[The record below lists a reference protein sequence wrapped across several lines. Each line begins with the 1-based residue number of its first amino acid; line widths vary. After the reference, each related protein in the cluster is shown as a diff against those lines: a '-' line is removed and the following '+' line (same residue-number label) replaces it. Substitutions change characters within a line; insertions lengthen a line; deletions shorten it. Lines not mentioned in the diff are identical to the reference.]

1 MLQIQLQLDNKTI
14 NLDPLDNVTVP
25 SCLDLNDTLQHQ
37 ESQINV
43 SIEYDSAIHKI
54 LVENNSIPVTVIE
67 DGKKIFTGII
77 DSGLSWTDNGTPEPL
92 DKISLVIFDNT
103 YKLQNTA
110 ETPISYINSSLTEII
125 TKICILCDLTY
136 NDEGL
141 LDAIQI
147 PVFILNRDQEFYQA
161 VNDLL
166 FEYGFAFGF
175 TGAGELTIINLK
187 QSYDDQIIENL
198 FTGVKFS
205 RTKRKYTGIELNYG
219 KITKKD
225 NEQVYFE
232 GGDLGEYNK
241 IIPIIITPGSYY
253 PFESDPR
260 IESTEGQVYQEFSSG
275 YAETQTLYNGE
286 KRYTR
291 SKDTQ
296 LLYTENHKLV
306 EDYSDNLTV
315 DRTEFGYT
323 QASVRFLNKSNT
335 DAELKQL
342 AIRATAYYRSPV
354 QLIRGDG
361 KKFKYDSKYIYNKD
375 SANALAALMQQYFLG
390 GNFKIT
396 FKTTQKLIPGQKTKL
411 NTGLSGIIANVI
423 ILSATKDIYS
433 EIYDITALTEQNITL
448 DEKKWQIQKSMTA
461 SQVLERTESD
471 NITIQTITTEYYLSD
486 SRTELIGGKWE
497 KTPPTAT
504 ANKYIWTKTIY
515 IYTNGRTEE
524 SNPVSISGEPGPQ
537 GAQGPKGDKGATGAQ
552 GATGPQGAQGPK
564 GDKGD
569 SGIGITSVTEYYLA
583 SASSSGV
590 TISTSGWTTTIQTI
604 TTEKKYLWNYEK
616 ITYSDSSTS
625 STTPVIIGA
634 YGNTGAI
641 GATGATGLGIKSI
654 TEHYLASAS
663 NSGITTSTSGWTTTI
678 QTVTNEKKY
687 LWNYETI
694 TYTNNSTSNSSPVII
709 GVYGDKGP
717 KGETGATG
725 AQGPKGDNYWLKSEW
740 IDLSASTYDVETWFP
755 VVGSSIYN
763 NGVQEIKVSVQ
774 LNSRTK
780 PSWST
785 HEKGFSVDFHV
796 QDQAS
801 GWGTTPAVCLKY
813 IDTFSWTKATTK
825 TANLS
830 PVSYTQM
837 LNASVPVLYLRGGG
851 KYFVSTTYACSWSV
865 KTTTYTVAEQSVAPS
880 VSARPTPRGTYIKGE
895 KGDKGDTGPQGAR
908 GPQGATG
915 AKGEDSLGFAV
926 KLNVSDLSTTA
937 TGTIFVSGYEN
948 SVQANVNGYVRYLG
962 NKITVTKTALKPS
975 NQFIGWIAIP
985 ATGGTPVLAYRTVA
999 GQWKSISN
1007 GTSTD
1012 ITGSNYVAIAE
1023 ARFESALKATASS
1036 VIEPIRLDVLGGNI
1050 KSIYWG
1056 KSSGNPAFSAVL
1068 VIGHFYLNTSNGNI
1082 YSYNGITW
1090 ELNNAT
1096 DLEMQCMTDLLEI
1109 AQSSSSIG
1117 TPTFINK
1124 LVAYTAFINKLLSKE
1139 VTIDASTFGFIKSS
1153 NFATTN
1159 DDWIKSTEI
1168 PTAGFGIYAGENG
1181 ISSIGAVILRSQLNF
1196 FKNAEIRLLD
1206 TQTLFCDDSIIAKRI
1221 QASGDIELDSVTD
1234 EQKSLALPSTYISEV
1249 NEGLNYKPVSN
1260 CIKSGSLLLGGS
1272 VGYGMA
1278 DNLKWINA
1286 SSTTFDDAAL
1296 VLGAMGS
1303 KTIGVGIIASAYS
1316 STSGYVKFA
1325 NGLLIQWGKS
1335 NYTSIVSANNVV
1347 DVKFLVE
1354 YTQTPAIFVLNKY
1367 PAENSNDWYGDLQSA
1382 NKTSFRFNTRKVSAQ
1397 GTPINWLAIG
1407 Y

>member
-54 LVENNSIPVTVIE
+54 LVENNSIPVSVIE

-92 DKISLVIFDNT
+92 NNISLVIYDNT

-125 TKICILCDLTY
+125 TKICKLCDLTY

-175 TGAGELTIINLK
+175 TGAGELKIISLK
-187 QSYDDQIIENL
+187 QTYDEKIIENL

-232 GGDLGEYNK
+232 GGDLGEDNK

-306 EDYSDNLTV
+306 KDYSDNLTV
-315 DRTEFGYT
+315 DRTEFAYT
-323 QASVRFLNKSNT
+323 QASVRFVNNSNT

-361 KKFKYDSKYIYNKD
+361 KKFKYDSKYIYAKD

-396 FKTTQKLIPGQKTKL
+396 FKTTQKLIPGQKTKI
-411 NTGLSGIIANVI
+411 NTGLSGIKANVI

-504 ANKYIWTKTIY
+504 TDKYIWTKTIY
-515 IYTNGRTEE
+515 TYTNGRTEE

-537 GAQGPKGDKGATGAQ
+537 GAQGAKGDT
-552 GATGPQGAQGPK
+552 GAQGPK

-569 SGIGITSVTEYYLA
+569 AGKTFKLVTSQYRTSENNLLDWAKVGIDAGR
-583 SASSSGV
+583 
-590 TISTSGWTTTIQTI
+590 WTV
-604 TTEKKYLWNYEK
+604 
-616 ITYSDSSTS
+616 SSTS
-625 STTPVIIGA
+625 NLAVGDSV
-634 YGNTGAI
+634 
-641 GATGATGLGIKSI
+641 GI
-654 TEHYLASAS
+654 
-663 NSGITTSTSGWTTTI
+663 
-678 QTVTNEKKY
+678 QC
-687 LWNYETI
+687 
-694 TYTNNSTSNSSPVII
+694 
-709 GVYGDKGP
+709 
-717 KGETGATG
+717 
-725 AQGPKGDNYWLKSEW
+725 
-740 IDLSASTYDVETWFP
+740 
-755 VVGSSIYN
+755 YN
-763 NGVQEIKVSVQ
+763 
-774 LNSRTK
+774 
-780 PSWST
+780 
-785 HEKGFSVDFHV
+785 
-796 QDQAS
+796 
-801 GWGTTPAVCLKY
+801 
-813 IDTFSWTKATTK
+813 TTK
-825 TANLS
+825 SCDVIVLGTIIKINSNTNLN
-830 PVSYTQM
+830 M
-837 LNASVPVLYLRGGG
+837 I
-851 KYFVSTTYACSWSV
+851 
-865 KTTTYTVAEQSVAPS
+865 
-880 VSARPTPRGTYIKGE
+880 SAGLLGN
-895 KGDKGDTGPQGAR
+895 KGDT
-908 GPQGATG
+908 
-915 AKGEDSLGFAV
+915 GEDSLGFAV
-926 KLNVSDLSTTA
+926 KLNASDLSTTA

-1012 ITGSNYVAIAE
+1012 ITGSDYVAIAE
-1023 ARFESALKATASS
+1023 ARFESSLKATASS

-1050 KSIYWG
+1050 RSIYWG
-1056 KSSGNPAFSAVL
+1056 KSSSNPEFSAVL
-1068 VIGHFYLNTSNGNI
+1068 AIGHFYLNTSNGNI

-1153 NFATTN
+1153 NFAEKQ
-1159 DDWIKSTEI
+1159 DEWIKEEASI
-1168 PTAGFGIYAGENG
+1168 PNKGFGIFAGENG
-1181 ISSIGAVILRSQLNF
+1181 VSSIGAVTMKGQLTYF
-1196 FKNAEIRLLD
+1196 FYSKIRQLY
-1206 TQTLFCDDSIIAKRI
+1206 TQIFSCEDLITANNIKV
-1221 QASGDIELDSVTD
+1221 SGNIELPITKDAQNTLD
-1234 EQKSLALPSTYISEV
+1234 LPSTYISEV
-1249 NEGLNYKPVSN
+1249 NEGLNFKPVSKYL
-1260 CIKSGSLLLGGS
+1260 KSGSLLLGGG

-1286 SSTTFDDAAL
+1286 SSTTFDNAAL

-1325 NGLLIQWGKS
+1325 NGLLIQWKYASSGSSNTVSNKS
-1335 NYTSIVSANNVV
+1335 ISLPISHSNTNYAYFLCPVGYIESATVNWNRWGLKKV
-1347 DVKFLVE
+1347 
-1354 YTQTPAIFVLNKY
+1354 N
-1367 PAENSNDWYGDLQSA
+1367 G
-1382 NKTSFRFNTRKVSAQ
+1382 NTVQ
-1397 GTPINWLAIG
+1397 FQNLITEGMYIITIG

>member
-1 MLQIQLQLDNKTI
+1 MLQIQLQIDNKTI

-37 ESQINV
+37 ESQVNV

-92 DKISLVIFDNT
+92 NNISLVIFDNT

-125 TKICILCDLTY
+125 TKICKLCDLTY

-175 TGAGELTIINLK
+175 TGAGELKIINLK
-187 QSYDDQIIENL
+187 QSYDEKIIENL

-232 GGDLGEYNK
+232 GGDLGEDNK
-241 IIPIIITPGSYY
+241 IIPIIITPGTYY

-260 IESTEGQVYQEFSSG
+260 IESTEGQVYQEFASG
-275 YAETQTLYNGE
+275 YADTQTLYNGE

-296 LLYTENHKLV
+296 LLYTEDHKLV
-306 EDYSDNLTV
+306 KDYSDNLTV
-315 DRTEFGYT
+315 DRTEFAYT
-323 QASVRFLNKSNT
+323 QASVRFVNKSNK

-354 QLIRGDG
+354 QLIRGAG
-361 KKFKYDSKYIYNKD
+361 KKFKYDSKYIYDKD

-396 FKTTQKLIPGQKTKL
+396 FKTTQKLIPGQKTKI
-411 NTGLSGIIANVI
+411 NTGLSGIKADVI

-461 SQVLERTESD
+461 SQVLERTEID

-486 SRTELIGGKWE
+486 SRTELIGGTWE
-497 KTPPTAT
+497 KTPPAAT
-504 ANKYIWTKTIY
+504 ADKYIWTKTIY

-524 SNPVSISGEPGPQ
+524 TNPVSISGEPGPQ
-537 GAQGPKGDKGATGAQ
+537 GATGTRTFYSDYARTWDNSQWDRWSAVNTIEEWWNSTTSGMRVGDTFVITVTLSEKGNSKGQIFTQILSISTEPDSAGYYVITSKTVSSLIGDKG
-552 GATGPQGAQGPK
+552 
-564 GDKGD
+564 
-569 SGIGITSVTEYYLA
+569 E
-583 SASSSGV
+583 
-590 TISTSGWTTTIQTI
+590 
-604 TTEKKYLWNYEK
+604 
-616 ITYSDSSTS
+616 
-625 STTPVIIGA
+625 
-634 YGNTGAI
+634 
-641 GATGATGLGIKSI
+641 
-654 TEHYLASAS
+654 
-663 NSGITTSTSGWTTTI
+663 
-678 QTVTNEKKY
+678 
-687 LWNYETI
+687 
-694 TYTNNSTSNSSPVII
+694 
-709 GVYGDKGP
+709 
-717 KGETGATG
+717 
-725 AQGPKGDNYWLKSEW
+725 DN
-740 IDLSASTYDVETWFP
+740 
-755 VVGSSIYN
+755 
-763 NGVQEIKVSVQ
+763 
-774 LNSRTK
+774 
-780 PSWST
+780 
-785 HEKGFSVDFHV
+785 
-796 QDQAS
+796 
-801 GWGTTPAVCLKY
+801 
-813 IDTFSWTKATTK
+813 
-825 TANLS
+825 
-830 PVSYTQM
+830 
-837 LNASVPVLYLRGGG
+837 
-851 KYFVSTTYACSWSV
+851 
-865 KTTTYTVAEQSVAPS
+865 
-880 VSARPTPRGTYIKGE
+880 
-895 KGDKGDTGPQGAR
+895 
-908 GPQGATG
+908 
-915 AKGEDSLGFAV
+915 LGFAV
-926 KLNVSDLSTTA
+926 KLNVSDLTTTA

-1007 GTSTD
+1007 GTSKD

-1050 KSIYWG
+1050 RSIYWG

-1124 LVAYTAFINKLLSKE
+1124 LVAYKAFINKLLSKE

-1159 DDWIKSTEI
+1159 DDWIKSTPI
-1168 PTAGFGIYAGENG
+1168 PRAGFGIYAGENG
-1181 ISSIGAVILRSQLNF
+1181 ISSIGAVVLRSQLNF
-1196 FKNAEIRLLD
+1196 FKNANIRQLY
-1206 TQTLFCDDSIIAKRI
+1206 TQTLKCDDFITAKSIL
-1221 QASGDIELDSVTD
+1221 ASGDIELHSVT
-1234 EQKSLALPSTYISEV
+1234 EQQKSLALPSTYISTV
-1249 NEGLNYKPVSN
+1249 NTGSNFKPVSN
-1260 CIKSGSLLLGGS
+1260 CVKSGSLLLGG
-1272 VGYGMA
+1272 GMA

-1286 SSTTFDDAAL
+1286 SSTTFDKAAL

-1325 NGLLIQWGKS
+1325 NGLLIQWGRYVGEIPDDTRVNISFPMAFKTMGNVIISAFDTDNSGSKS
-1335 NYTSIVSANNVV
+1335 TFIILEGNSPNGTSNIIKNGFRVCNA
-1347 DVKFLVE
+1347 
-1354 YTQTPAIFVLNKY
+1354 
-1367 PAENSNDWYGDLQSA
+1367 SNTIIGFFW
-1382 NKTSFRFNTRKVSAQ
+1382 F
-1397 GTPINWLAIG
+1397 AIG

>member
-14 NLDPLDNVTVP
+14 NLDPLDNVTIP

-37 ESQINV
+37 ESQVNV

-54 LVENNSIPVTVIE
+54 LVENNSIPVSVIE

-92 DKISLVIFDNT
+92 NNISLVIFDNT

-125 TKICILCDLTY
+125 TKICKLCDLTY

-175 TGAGELTIINLK
+175 TGAGELKIINLK
-187 QSYDDQIIENL
+187 QSYDEKIIENL

-232 GGDLGEYNK
+232 GGDLGEDNK

-315 DRTEFGYT
+315 DRTEFAYT
-323 QASVRFLNKSNT
+323 QASVRFVNNSNT

-361 KKFKYDSKYIYNKD
+361 KKFKYDSKYIYAKD

-396 FKTTQKLIPGQKTKL
+396 FKTTQKLIPGQKTKI

-423 ILSATKDIYS
+423 ILSVTKDIYS

-448 DEKKWQIQKSMTA
+448 DEKKWQIQKSMNA
-461 SQVLERTESD
+461 SQVLERTEID

-486 SRTELIGGKWE
+486 SRTELIGGTWE

-504 ANKYIWTKTIY
+504 ADKYIWTKTIY
-515 IYTNGRTEE
+515 TYTNGRTEE
-524 SNPVSISGEPGPQ
+524 TNPVSISGEPGPQ
-537 GAQGPKGDKGATGAQ
+537 GAQ

-569 SGIGITSVTEYYLA
+569 
-583 SASSSGV
+583 
-590 TISTSGWTTTIQTI
+590 
-604 TTEKKYLWNYEK
+604 
-616 ITYSDSSTS
+616 
-625 STTPVIIGA
+625 
-634 YGNTGAI
+634 
-641 GATGATGLGIKSI
+641 
-654 TEHYLASAS
+654 
-663 NSGITTSTSGWTTTI
+663 
-678 QTVTNEKKY
+678 
-687 LWNYETI
+687 
-694 TYTNNSTSNSSPVII
+694 
-709 GVYGDKGP
+709 
-717 KGETGATG
+717 TG
-725 AQGPKGDNYWLKSEW
+725 AQGPKGDNYWLKSGW
-740 IDLSASTYDVETWFP
+740 IDLSASTYDVETWYP
-755 VVGSSIYN
+755 VVGSYISN

-774 LNSRTK
+774 LNSGTQ
-780 PSWST
+780 PPWST
-785 HEKGFSVDFHV
+785 HQRGFAVDFHV

-837 LNASVPVLYLRGGG
+837 TNSSLPVLYLRGGG
-851 KYFVSTTYACSWSV
+851 KYFVSTTWDCSWSI
-865 KTTTYTVAEQSVAPS
+865 KTSTYTVNNQSVAPS
-880 VSARPTPRGTYIKGE
+880 ISARPTPRGTYI
-895 KGDKGDTGPQGAR
+895 Q
-908 GPQGATG
+908 G

-926 KLNVSDLSTTA
+926 KLNVSDLSTTS

-948 SVQANVNGYVRYLG
+948 SVQANVNGYVRYL
-962 NKITVTKTALKPS
+962 
-975 NQFIGWIAIP
+975 
-985 ATGGTPVLAYRTVA
+985 
-999 GQWKSISN
+999 
-1007 GTSTD
+1007 
-1012 ITGSNYVAIAE
+1012 
-1023 ARFESALKATASS
+1023 
-1036 VIEPIRLDVLGGNI
+1036 
-1050 KSIYWG
+1050 
-1056 KSSGNPAFSAVL
+1056 
-1068 VIGHFYLNTSNGNI
+1068 
-1082 YSYNGITW
+1082 
-1090 ELNNAT
+1090 
-1096 DLEMQCMTDLLEI
+1096 
-1109 AQSSSSIG
+1109 
-1117 TPTFINK
+1117 
-1124 LVAYTAFINKLLSKE
+1124 
-1139 VTIDASTFGFIKSS
+1139 
-1153 NFATTN
+1153 
-1159 DDWIKSTEI
+1159 
-1168 PTAGFGIYAGENG
+1168 
-1181 ISSIGAVILRSQLNF
+1181 
-1196 FKNAEIRLLD
+1196 
-1206 TQTLFCDDSIIAKRI
+1206 
-1221 QASGDIELDSVTD
+1221 
-1234 EQKSLALPSTYISEV
+1234 
-1249 NEGLNYKPVSN
+1249 
-1260 CIKSGSLLLGGS
+1260 
-1272 VGYGMA
+1272 
-1278 DNLKWINA
+1278 
-1286 SSTTFDDAAL
+1286 
-1296 VLGAMGS
+1296 
-1303 KTIGVGIIASAYS
+1303 
-1316 STSGYVKFA
+1316 
-1325 NGLLIQWGKS
+1325 
-1335 NYTSIVSANNVV
+1335 
-1347 DVKFLVE
+1347 
-1354 YTQTPAIFVLNKY
+1354 
-1367 PAENSNDWYGDLQSA
+1367 
-1382 NKTSFRFNTRKVSAQ
+1382 
-1397 GTPINWLAIG
+1397 
-1407 Y
+1407 

>member
-1 MLQIQLQLDNKTI
+1 MLQIQLQLENKTI

-25 SCLDLNDTLQHQ
+25 SCLDLNETLQHQ
-37 ESQINV
+37 EAQINV

-125 TKICILCDLTY
+125 TKICKLCDLTY

-175 TGAGELTIINLK
+175 TGAGALTIINLK
-187 QSYDDQIIENL
+187 QTYDEKIIENL

-219 KITKKD
+219 KITTKY

-232 GGDLGEYNK
+232 GGDLGEDNK

-315 DRTEFGYT
+315 DRTEFAYT
-323 QASVRFLNKSNT
+323 QASVRFVNKSNT

-354 QLIRGDG
+354 QLIRGNG

-396 FKTTQKLIPGQKTKL
+396 FKTTQKLIPGQKTKI

-504 ANKYIWTKTIY
+504 TDKYIWTKTIY
-515 IYTNGRTEE
+515 TYTNGRTEE

-537 GAQGPKGDKGATGAQ
+537 GAQGV
-552 GATGPQGAQGPK
+552 TGPQGAQGPK
-564 GDKGD
+564 GDKG
-569 SGIGITSVTEYYLA
+569 
-583 SASSSGV
+583 
-590 TISTSGWTTTIQTI
+590 
-604 TTEKKYLWNYEK
+604 
-616 ITYSDSSTS
+616 
-625 STTPVIIGA
+625 
-634 YGNTGAI
+634 
-641 GATGATGLGIKSI
+641 ATGA
-654 TEHYLASAS
+654 
-663 NSGITTSTSGWTTTI
+663 
-678 QTVTNEKKY
+678 Q
-687 LWNYETI
+687 
-694 TYTNNSTSNSSPVII
+694 
-709 GVYGDKGP
+709 GP
-717 KGETGATG
+717 QG
-725 AQGPKGDNYWLKSEW
+725 AQGPKGDNYWLKSGW
-740 IDLSASTYDVETWFP
+740 IDLSDSTYDVETWYP
-755 VVGSSIYN
+755 VVGSKIYD

-774 LNSRTK
+774 LNSGTK

-785 HEKGFSVDFHV
+785 HPEGFAVDFHV
-796 QDQAS
+796 QDQAA

-837 LNASVPVLYLRGGG
+837 LKSSLPVLYLRGGG

-865 KTTTYTVAEQSVAPS
+865 KTITYTVYNESVAPS
-880 VSARPTPRGTYIKGE
+880 VSARPTPRGTYIQGA
-895 KGDKGDTGPQGAR
+895 KGDKGP
-908 GPQGATG
+908 
-915 AKGEDSLGFAV
+915 KGEDSLGFAV
-926 KLNVSDLSTTA
+926 KLNVSDLTTTA

-948 SVQANVNGYVRYLG
+948 SVQADVNGYVRYLG
-962 NKITVTKTALKPS
+962 NKISVTKTALKPN

-985 ATGGTPVLAYRTVA
+985 ATGGTPVLVYRTVA

-1023 ARFESALKATASS
+1023 ARFESSLKATASS

-1050 KSIYWG
+1050 RSIYWG

-1153 NFATTN
+1153 DFKEEADEWVKITTL
-1159 DDWIKSTEI
+1159 
-1168 PTAGFGIYAGENG
+1168 PTKGFGIYASTSG
-1181 ISSIGAVILRSQLNF
+1181 SSIGAVFVNSRFNSAFQGYIRQLF
-1196 FKNAEIRLLD
+1196 
-1206 TQTLFCDDSIIAKRI
+1206 TQNLFCDDMM
-1221 QASGDIELDSVTD
+1221 QVGYIEVTNLK
-1234 EQKSLALPSTYISEV
+1234 EEPKYGSLPSTYISSV
-1249 NEGLNYKPVSN
+1249 NTESNYKP
-1260 CIKSGSLLLGGS
+1260 KSGTGINLGYTHLGD
-1272 VGYGMA
+1272 GMV
-1278 DNLKWINA
+1278 DQLHYINA
-1286 SSTTFDDAAL
+1286 SDTTFDNAAL
-1296 VLGAMGS
+1296 ILGAMGS

-1325 NGLLIQWGKS
+1325 NGLLIQWGRETFTSVRTKTITKTILS
-1335 NYTSIVSANNVV
+1335 YTSTSTYNVFVCSESASSN
-1347 DVKFLVE
+1347 
-1354 YTQTPAIFVLNKY
+1354 I
-1367 PAENSNDWYGDLQSA
+1367 NSSGIGVYKNSASNISMIIYGVASSD
-1382 NKTSFRFNTRKVSAQ
+1382 RFKGLS
-1397 GTPINWLAIG
+1397 WLTIG

>member
-37 ESQINV
+37 ESQVNV
-43 SIEYDSAIHKI
+43 SIEYDASIHKI
-54 LVENNSIPVTVIE
+54 LVENNSIPVSVIE

-92 DKISLVIFDNT
+92 NNISLVIYDNT

-110 ETPISYINSSLTEII
+110 ETPIAYINSSLTEII
-125 TKICILCDLTY
+125 TKICKLCDLTY

-141 LDAIQI
+141 LDEIQI

-175 TGAGELTIINLK
+175 TGTGELTIISLK
-187 QSYDDQIIENL
+187 QSYDDQIIEDL

-232 GGDLGEYNK
+232 GGDLGEDNK
-241 IIPIIITPGSYY
+241 IIPIIVTPGSYY
-253 PFESDPR
+253 PFESDPI
-260 IESTEGQVYQEFSSG
+260 IEATEGQVYQEFASG

-306 EDYSDNLTV
+306 KDYSDNLTV
-315 DRTEFGYT
+315 DRTEYEYT
-323 QASVRFLNKSNT
+323 QASVRFVNNSSK

-342 AIRATAYYRSPV
+342 AIKATAYYRSPV
-354 QLIRGDG
+354 QLIRGNG

-396 FKTTQKLIPGQKTKL
+396 FKTTQKLIPGQKTQI
-411 NTGLSGIIANVI
+411 NTGLSGIIADVI

-461 SQVLERTESD
+461 SQVLDRTEID
-471 NITIQTITTEYYLSD
+471 NITIQSITTEYYLSE
-486 SRTELIGGKWE
+486 SRTELTGGTWE

-504 ANKYIWTKTIY
+504 TDKYIWTKTIY
-515 IYTNGRTEE
+515 TYTNGRTEE
-524 SNPVSISGEPGPQ
+524 TDPVSISGEPG
-537 GAQGPKGDKGATGAQ
+537 AQGPQGPQGD
-552 GATGPQGAQGPK
+552 TGPQGPQ
-564 GDKGD
+564 
-569 SGIGITSVTEYYLA
+569 
-583 SASSSGV
+583 
-590 TISTSGWTTTIQTI
+590 
-604 TTEKKYLWNYEK
+604 
-616 ITYSDSSTS
+616 
-625 STTPVIIGA
+625 
-634 YGNTGAI
+634 
-641 GATGATGLGIKSI
+641 
-654 TEHYLASAS
+654 
-663 NSGITTSTSGWTTTI
+663 
-678 QTVTNEKKY
+678 
-687 LWNYETI
+687 
-694 TYTNNSTSNSSPVII
+694 
-709 GVYGDKGP
+709 
-717 KGETGATG
+717 GATG
-725 AQGPKGDNYWLKSEW
+725 AQGPKGD
-740 IDLSASTYDVETWFP
+740 
-755 VVGSSIYN
+755 
-763 NGVQEIKVSVQ
+763 
-774 LNSRTK
+774 
-780 PSWST
+780 
-785 HEKGFSVDFHV
+785 
-796 QDQAS
+796 
-801 GWGTTPAVCLKY
+801 
-813 IDTFSWTKATTK
+813 
-825 TANLS
+825 
-830 PVSYTQM
+830 
-837 LNASVPVLYLRGGG
+837 
-851 KYFVSTTYACSWSV
+851 
-865 KTTTYTVAEQSVAPS
+865 
-880 VSARPTPRGTYIKGE
+880 
-895 KGDKGDTGPQGAR
+895 TGPQ

-915 AKGEDSLGFAV
+915 AQGPKGEDNLGFAV
-926 KLNVSDLSTTA
+926 KLNVSDLTTTA

-985 ATGGTPVLAYRTVA
+985 VTGGTPVLAYRTVA

-1007 GTSTD
+1007 GTSTN
-1012 ITGSNYVAIAE
+1012 IAGSNYIAIAE

-1050 KSIYWG
+1050 RSIYWG

-1090 ELNNAT
+1090 EINNAT

-1124 LVAYTAFINKLLSKE
+1124 LVAYKAFINKLLSKE

-1159 DDWIKSTEI
+1159 DDWIKSTPI
-1168 PTAGFGIYAGENG
+1168 PTAGFGIYAGEQG
-1181 ISSIGAVILRSQLNF
+1181 ISSIGAVILRSQLSY
-1196 FKNAEIRLLD
+1196 FKNANIRQLY
-1206 TQTLFCDDSIIAKRI
+1206 TQTLSCDDSITAKNI
-1221 QASGDIELDSVTD
+1221 QVSGDITLGSVKE
-1234 EQKSLALPSTYISEV
+1234 EQKSLALPSTYISTV
-1249 NEGLNYKPVSN
+1249 NKGANYKPVSN
-1260 CIKSGSLLLGGS
+1260 CIKSGSFLLGN
-1272 VGYGMA
+1272 GMA

-1286 SSTTFDDAAL
+1286 SSTTFEKAAL

-1303 KTIGVGIIASAYS
+1303 KTIGIGIIASAYS
-1316 STSGYVKFA
+1316 SNSGYVKFA
-1325 NGLLIQWGKS
+1325 NGLIVQWGYCSDNNEKTRTVSLPISFSSS
-1335 NYTSIVSANNVV
+1335 NYSVVATRLYNTNTNYGAIVYVTSKTISSISFCGALS
-1347 DVKFLVE
+1347 DRDGQHDQPYPRSFS
-1354 YTQTPAIFVLNKY
+1354 FV
-1367 PAENSNDWYGDLQSA
+1367 
-1382 NKTSFRFNTRKVSAQ
+1382 
-1397 GTPINWLAIG
+1397 AIG
-1407 Y
+1407 I

>member
-1 MLQIQLQLDNKTI
+1 MIQIQLQLENKTI

-25 SCLDLNDTLQHQ
+25 SCLDLNETLQHQ

-125 TKICILCDLTY
+125 TKICKLCDLTY

-175 TGAGELTIINLK
+175 TGAGELKIISLK
-187 QSYDDQIIENL
+187 QTYDEKIIENL

-232 GGDLGEYNK
+232 GGDLGEDNK

-306 EDYSDNLTV
+306 KDYSDNLTV
-315 DRTEFGYT
+315 DRTEFAYT
-323 QASVRFLNKSNT
+323 QASVRFVNKSNT

-396 FKTTQKLIPGQKTKL
+396 FKTTQKLIPGQKTKI

-504 ANKYIWTKTIY
+504 ADKYIWTKTIY

-524 SNPVSISGEPGPQ
+524 TNPVSISGEPGPQ
-537 GAQGPKGDKGATGAQ
+537 GQRGGIWYQGTAITGVNTSGAIFSGSGITNAVIGDQYLNTETKDIYICVLGGNASAAKWAWISNLVKDEETNLLRFIEYSNQGSVSSGLYSVYEDGEGPFGVQKVLKCYRTPDNTTQWSSIRFDWSETPVDANQKYRFSFFINQKVVSEYGVTYFGVGEQFNNNYVANLSGTANNNAYFSSSEKYGNVSNRWYMIVGHVHPKGYTDGKADPESGVYDVATGKKIENCTDYKWAEN
-552 GATGPQGAQGPK
+552 PP
-564 GDKGD
+564 
-569 SGIGITSVTEYYLA
+569 SVYWRQH
-583 SASSSGV
+583 
-590 TISTSGWTTTIQTI
+590 IC
-604 TTEKKYLWNYEK
+604 
-616 ITYSDSSTS
+616 DTS
-625 STTPVIIGA
+625 STIGVTCETWVCNPRIDICNGSQPSIESLLH
-634 YGNTGAI
+634 GNTHVMQWYSG
-641 GATGATGLGIKSI
+641 TGITGTST
-654 TEHYLASAS
+654 TETAFP
-663 NSGITTSTSGWTTTI
+663 NSGISYAVIGDKYVNTD
-678 QTVTNEKKY
+678 TNNVYRCTYNGDASVAK
-687 LWNYETI
+687 WIYETNI
-694 TYTNNSTSNSSPVII
+694 
-709 GVYGDKGP
+709 
-717 KGETGATG
+717 
-725 AQGPKGDNYWLKSEW
+725 
-740 IDLSASTYDVETWFP
+740 
-755 VVGSSIYN
+755 
-763 NGVQEIKVSVQ
+763 
-774 LNSRTK
+774 
-780 PSWST
+780 
-785 HEKGFSVDFHV
+785 
-796 QDQAS
+796 
-801 GWGTTPAVCLKY
+801 
-813 IDTFSWTKATTK
+813 
-825 TANLS
+825 
-830 PVSYTQM
+830 
-837 LNASVPVLYLRGGG
+837 
-851 KYFVSTTYACSWSV
+851 
-865 KTTTYTVAEQSVAPS
+865 
-880 VSARPTPRGTYIKGE
+880 
-895 KGDKGDTGPQGAR
+895 
-908 GPQGATG
+908 
-915 AKGEDSLGFAV
+915 KGEDSLGFAV

-1012 ITGSNYVAIAE
+1012 ITGSNYIAIAE

-1056 KSSGNPAFSAVL
+1056 KASSNPAFSAVL

-1153 NFATTN
+1153 NFAAK
-1159 DDWIKSTEI
+1159 DDEWIKSTQI
-1168 PTAGFGIYAGENG
+1168 PTAGFGIFAGENG
-1181 ISSIGAVILRSQLNF
+1181 ISSIGAAVSRSELLYAFNATIRMLHTQILDCEETILVNKGYIEV
-1196 FKNAEIRLLD
+1196 KNLKEEPKYGI
-1206 TQTLFCDDSIIAKRI
+1206 
-1221 QASGDIELDSVTD
+1221 
-1234 EQKSLALPSTYISEV
+1234 LPSTYISSV
-1249 NEGLNYKPVSN
+1249 NTESNHKP
-1260 CIKSGSLLLGGS
+1260 KSGSGINLGYMHLGD
-1272 VGYGMA
+1272 GMA
-1278 DNLKWINA
+1278 DNLHYINA

-1325 NGLLIQWGKS
+1325 NGLLIQWGMS
-1335 NYTSIVSANNVV
+1335 NYTSIVSSNNVV
-1347 DVKFLVE
+1347 DVKFLLE
-1354 YTQTPAIFVLNKY
+1354 YTDTPAIFVLNKY

-1382 NKTSFRFNTRKVSAQ
+1382 SKTSFRFNTRKVRAQ
-1397 GTPINWLAIG
+1397 GTPINWFAIG

>member
-54 LVENNSIPVTVIE
+54 LVENNSIPVSVIE

-92 DKISLVIFDNT
+92 NNISLVIYDNT

-125 TKICILCDLTY
+125 TKICKLCDLTY

-187 QSYDDQIIENL
+187 QSYDEKIIENL

-232 GGDLGEYNK
+232 GGDLGEDNK

-296 LLYTENHKLV
+296 LLYTEDHKLV
-306 EDYSDNLTV
+306 KDYSDNLTV
-315 DRTEFGYT
+315 DRTEFAYT

-342 AIRATAYYRSPV
+342 AIKATAYYRSPV

-396 FKTTQKLIPGQKTKL
+396 FKTTQKLIPGQKTKI

-423 ILSATKDIYS
+423 ILSATKDVYS

-471 NITIQTITTEYYLSD
+471 NITIQTITTEYYLSN

-504 ANKYIWTKTIY
+504 TDKYIWTKTIY
-515 IYTNGRTEE
+515 TYTNGRTEE
-524 SNPVSISGEPGPQ
+524 TNPVSISGEPGPQ
-537 GAQGPKGDKGATGAQ
+537 GAQGPQGPQGAQGPQGDKGATGA
-552 GATGPQGAQGPK
+552 TGAQGPK

-569 SGIGITSVTEYYLA
+569 SVNTNLQSGNKDA
-583 SASSSGV
+583 SNCASYSAFSNGV
-590 TISTSGWTTTIQTI
+590 FEKSNTTLLENYFFMADTANLVSPGKQYTISFEAKQNG
-604 TTEKKYLWNYEK
+604 NV
-616 ITYSDSSTS
+616 SS
-625 STTPVIIGA
+625 
-634 YGNTGAI
+634 
-641 GATGATGLGIKSI
+641 
-654 TEHYLASAS
+654 
-663 NSGITTSTSGWTTTI
+663 
-678 QTVTNEKKY
+678 
-687 LWNYETI
+687 
-694 TYTNNSTSNSSPVII
+694 
-709 GVYGDKGP
+709 
-717 KGETGATG
+717 
-725 AQGPKGDNYWLKSEW
+725 AQVLYYGDNYSTTGYIIVRDFLPTTTWQKFSHTFT
-740 IDLSASTYDVETWFP
+740 ITAGKKLSNQRIRFD
-755 VVGSSIYN
+755 N
-763 NGVQEIKVSVQ
+763 NG
-774 LNSRTK
+774 
-780 PSWST
+780 
-785 HEKGFSVDFHV
+785 
-796 QDQAS
+796 
-801 GWGTTPAVCLKY
+801 
-813 IDTFSWTKATTK
+813 TK
-825 TANLS
+825 TNGK
-830 PVSYTQM
+830 
-837 LNASVPVLYLRGGG
+837 NAILYIRNVKLEEGGI
-851 KYFVSTTYACSWSV
+851 STPFCYSV
-865 KTTTYTVAEQSVAPS
+865 KDS
-880 VSARPTPRGTYIKGE
+880 I
-895 KGDKGDTGPQGAR
+895 GD
-908 GPQGATG
+908 
-915 AKGEDSLGFAV
+915 KGEDSLGFAV
-926 KLNVSDLSTTA
+926 KLNVSNLSTTSN
-937 TGTIFVSGYEN
+937 GTIFVSGYEN
-948 SVQANVNGYVRYLG
+948 SVQADVNGYVRYLG
-962 NKITVTKTALKPS
+962 NKITITKTALKPS

-985 ATGGTPVLAYRTVA
+985 VTGGTPVLAYRTVA

-1023 ARFESALKATASS
+1023 ARFESSLKATASS
-1036 VIEPIRLDVLGGNI
+1036 VIEPIRLDVLGVNI
-1050 KSIYWG
+1050 RSIYWG

-1068 VIGHFYLNTSNGNI
+1068 AIGHFYLNTSNGNI

-1096 DLEMQCMTDLLEI
+1096 DLEMQCMSDLLEI

-1139 VTIDASTFGFIKSS
+1139 VTIDASTFGYIKSS
-1153 NFATTN
+1153 NFATKE
-1159 DDWIKSTEI
+1159 DDWIKSTQI

-1181 ISSIGAVILRSQLNF
+1181 ISSIGAVVLRSQLNY
-1196 FKNAEIRLLD
+1196 FKNANIRHLY
-1206 TQTLFCDDSIIAKRI
+1206 TQTLSCDYTMLVN
-1221 QASGDIELDSVTD
+1221 GYIEVKNLK
-1234 EQKSLALPSTYISEV
+1234 EEPKYGRLPSTYISSV
-1249 NEGLNYKPVSN
+1249 NTESNHKP
-1260 CIKSGSLLLGGS
+1260 KSGSGIKLGYLQLGD
-1272 VGYGMA
+1272 GMA
-1278 DNLKWINA
+1278 DNLHYINA
-1286 SSTTFDDAAL
+1286 SDTTFDNAAL
-1296 VLGAMGS
+1296 KLGAMGS
-1303 KTIGVGIIASAYS
+1303 KTIGVGIIASAHS

-1325 NGLLIQWGKS
+1325 NGLLIQWGMR
-1335 NYTSIVSANNVV
+1335 NYTSIVSSNNVV
-1347 DVKFLVE
+1347 DVEFLLE
-1354 YTQTPAIFVLNKY
+1354 YTNTPAIFVLNKY
-1367 PAENSNDWYGDLQSA
+1367 SAENSNDWYGELQSA
-1382 NKTSFRFNTRKVSAQ
+1382 SKTSFRFNTRKVKSSN
-1397 GTPINWLAIG
+1397 TPINWFAIG

>member
-25 SCLDLNDTLQHQ
+25 SCRDLNDTLQHQ
-37 ESQINV
+37 ESQVNV

-54 LVENNSIPVTVIE
+54 LVENNSIPVSVIE

-92 DKISLVIFDNT
+92 NNIALVIFDNT

-110 ETPISYINSSLTEII
+110 ETPIAYINSSLTEII
-125 TKICILCDLTY
+125 TKICKLCDLIY

-187 QSYDDQIIENL
+187 QSYDEKIIENL

-219 KITKKD
+219 KITTKY

-232 GGDLGEYNK
+232 GGDLGEDNK

-260 IESTEGQVYQEFSSG
+260 IESTEGQVYQEFASG

-296 LLYTENHKLV
+296 LLYTKDHKLV

-315 DRTEFGYT
+315 DRTEFAYT
-323 QASVRFLNKSNT
+323 QASVRFVNNSNT

-396 FKTTQKLIPGQKTKL
+396 FKTTQKLIPGQKTKI

-423 ILSATKDIYS
+423 ILSTTKDVYS

-461 SQVLERTESD
+461 SQVLERTEID
-471 NITIQTITTEYYLSD
+471 NITIQSITTEYYLSD

-504 ANKYIWTKTIY
+504 TDKYIWTKNKY

-524 SNPVSISGEPGPQ
+524 TNPVSISGGPGPQ
-537 GAQGPKGDKGATGAQ
+537 GAQGVRGSLEFSGTEINAISDITEATYTITTAS
-552 GATGPQGAQGPK
+552 T
-564 GDKGD
+564 
-569 SGIGITSVTEYYLA
+569 GITSETMPILVGDTYINVTTQDVWICSTAGTPTTAKWKYQGRRCSDKDDSNRFRIFTPATDYG
-583 SASSSGV
+583 SS
-590 TISTSGWTTTIQTI
+590 TNTI
-604 TTEKKYLWNYEK
+604 TKSVVKGENPFGKIDDLLK
-616 ITYSDSSTS
+616 IT
-625 STTPVIIGA
+625 
-634 YGNTGAI
+634 NTN
-641 GATGATGLGIKSI
+641 GI
-654 TEHYLASAS
+654 A
-663 NSGITTSTSGWTTTI
+663 NS
-678 QTVTNEKKY
+678 
-687 LWNYETI
+687 
-694 TYTNNSTSNSSPVII
+694 
-709 GVYGDKGP
+709 
-717 KGETGATG
+717 
-725 AQGPKGDNYWLKSEW
+725 
-740 IDLSASTYDVETWFP
+740 
-755 VVGSSIYN
+755 
-763 NGVQEIKVSVQ
+763 
-774 LNSRTK
+774 
-780 PSWST
+780 
-785 HEKGFSVDFHV
+785 
-796 QDQAS
+796 
-801 GWGTTPAVCLKY
+801 KY
-813 IDTFSWTKATTK
+813 IPYNRRIKIDPKK
-825 TANLS
+825 TYRH
-830 PVSYTQM
+830 V
-837 LNASVPVLYLRGGG
+837 
-851 KYFVSTTYACSWSV
+851 
-865 KTTTYTVAEQSVAPS
+865 
-880 VSARPTPRGTYIKGE
+880 TYIKQEDANYSDYIGIASWE
-895 KGDKGDTGPQGAR
+895 KENSFCLSLGGSTINSAYFSYSSNFGTLGRWYMVVGYIVANGTTTAPADAGVYDMVTKQKISGVQNYQWKPNVTYCTNSGCLTRYTGSDSNKTGTAYLYDVRLDEVNGTEPSLNELLNLDTTTKSKGTWNASTVYNIGDIVYLNGNSYICTANYTSGTSFDSTKWNIIAS
-908 GPQGATG
+908 
-915 AKGEDSLGFAV
+915 KGEDSLGFAV
-926 KLNVSDLSTTA
+926 KLNVSDLTTTA

-985 ATGGTPVLAYRTVA
+985 VTGGTPVLAYRTVS

-1023 ARFESALKATASS
+1023 ARFESSLKATASS

-1050 KSIYWG
+1050 RSIYWG

-1153 NFATTN
+1153 NFATKD
-1159 DDWIKSTEI
+1159 DDWIKSTQI

-1181 ISSIGAVILRSQLNF
+1181 ISSIGAAMSRSELLYAFDATIRMLHTQILDCQETILVNKGYIEV
-1196 FKNAEIRLLD
+1196 KNLKEEPKYG
-1206 TQTLFCDDSIIAKRI
+1206 S
-1221 QASGDIELDSVTD
+1221 
-1234 EQKSLALPSTYISEV
+1234 LPSTYISSV
-1249 NEGLNYKPVSN
+1249 NTESNHKP
-1260 CIKSGSLLLGGS
+1260 KSGSGITLGYMQLGD
-1272 VGYGMA
+1272 GMA
-1278 DNLKWINA
+1278 DNLHYINA
-1286 SSTTFDDAAL
+1286 SDTTFDNAAL
-1296 VLGAMGS
+1296 ILGAMGS
-1303 KTIGVGIIASAYS
+1303 KTIGVGIIASAHS
-1316 STSGYVKFA
+1316 SNSGYVKFA
-1325 NGLLIQWGKS
+1325 NGLLIQWKRVTYSSARMKS
-1335 NYTSIVSANNVV
+1335 FTEQLPVNYSNTNTAVCFVSAISTTINSFAASAYLSNANT
-1347 DVKFLVE
+1347 VKG
-1354 YTQTPAIFVLNKY
+1354 VL
-1367 PAENSNDWYGDLQSA
+1367 YGIYNTDLHTGLQIV
-1382 NKTSFRFNTRKVSAQ
+1382 T
-1397 GTPINWLAIG
+1397 IG

>member
-1 MLQIQLQLDNKTI
+1 MIQIQLQLENKTI

-43 SIEYDSAIHKI
+43 SIEYDSSIHKI
-54 LVENNSIPVTVIE
+54 LVENNSIPVSVIE

-77 DSGLSWTDNGTPEPL
+77 DSGLSWTDNGTPETL

-110 ETPISYINSSLTEII
+110 ETPIAYINSSLTEII
-125 TKICILCDLTY
+125 TKICKLCDLIY

-141 LDAIQI
+141 LDSIQI

-175 TGAGELTIINLK
+175 TGTGELTIINLK
-187 QSYDDQIIENL
+187 QSYDEKIIENL

-219 KITKKD
+219 KITTKY

-232 GGDLGEYNK
+232 GGDLGEDNK
-241 IIPIIITPGSYY
+241 IVPIIITPGSYY

-296 LLYTENHKLV
+296 LLYTEDHKLV
-306 EDYSDNLTV
+306 KDYSDNLTV

-323 QASVRFLNKSNT
+323 QASVRFVNKSNT

-342 AIRATAYYRSPV
+342 AIKATAYYRSPV
-354 QLIRGDG
+354 QLIRGNG
-361 KKFKYDSKYIYNKD
+361 KKFKYDTKYIYDKD

-396 FKTTQKLIPGQKTKL
+396 FKTTQKLIPGQKTKI
-411 NTGLSGIIANVI
+411 NTGLSGIIADVI

-461 SQVLERTESD
+461 SQVLDRTEID
-471 NITIQTITTEYYLSD
+471 NITIQSITTEYYLSD
-486 SRTELIGGKWE
+486 SRTELTGGTWE

-504 ANKYIWTKTIY
+504 ADKYIWTKTIY
-515 IYTNGRTEE
+515 TYTNGRTEE
-524 SNPVSISGEPGPQ
+524 SKPVSISGEPGPQ
-537 GAQGPKGDKGATGAQ
+537 GAQGIQ
-552 GATGPQGAQGPK
+552 GPQGA
-564 GDKGD
+564 
-569 SGIGITSVTEYYLA
+569 
-583 SASSSGV
+583 
-590 TISTSGWTTTIQTI
+590 
-604 TTEKKYLWNYEK
+604 
-616 ITYSDSSTS
+616 
-625 STTPVIIGA
+625 
-634 YGNTGAI
+634 
-641 GATGATGLGIKSI
+641 
-654 TEHYLASAS
+654 
-663 NSGITTSTSGWTTTI
+663 
-678 QTVTNEKKY
+678 
-687 LWNYETI
+687 
-694 TYTNNSTSNSSPVII
+694 
-709 GVYGDKGP
+709 
-717 KGETGATG
+717 TGATG
-725 AQGPKGDNYWLKSEW
+725 AQGPKGD
-740 IDLSASTYDVETWFP
+740 
-755 VVGSSIYN
+755 
-763 NGVQEIKVSVQ
+763 
-774 LNSRTK
+774 
-780 PSWST
+780 
-785 HEKGFSVDFHV
+785 
-796 QDQAS
+796 
-801 GWGTTPAVCLKY
+801 
-813 IDTFSWTKATTK
+813 
-825 TANLS
+825 
-830 PVSYTQM
+830 
-837 LNASVPVLYLRGGG
+837 
-851 KYFVSTTYACSWSV
+851 
-865 KTTTYTVAEQSVAPS
+865 
-880 VSARPTPRGTYIKGE
+880 
-895 KGDKGDTGPQGAR
+895 
-908 GPQGATG
+908 
-915 AKGEDSLGFAV
+915 KGEDNLGFAV

-962 NKITVTKTALKPS
+962 NKISVTKTALKPS

-985 ATGGTPVLAYRTVA
+985 VTGGTPVLAYRTVA

-1012 ITGSNYVAIAE
+1012 ITGANYVAIAE
-1023 ARFESALKATASS
+1023 ARFESSLKATASS

-1050 KSIYWG
+1050 RSIYWG

-1153 NFATTN
+1153 DFKAEADEWVKIATL
-1159 DDWIKSTEI
+1159 
-1168 PTAGFGIYAGENG
+1168 PTAGFGIYASESG
-1181 ISSIGAVILRSQLNF
+1181 SSVGAVFVNSRFNSAFQGYIRQLYTQYF
-1196 FKNAEIRLLD
+1196 SCDEDIKTKNI
-1206 TQTLFCDDSIIAKRI
+1206 KV
-1221 QASGDIELDSVTD
+1221 SGNIELPITKDAQTTLD
-1234 EQKSLALPSTYISEV
+1234 LPSTYISEL
-1249 NEGLNYKPVSN
+1249 NEGLNFKPVSKYL
-1260 CIKSGSLLLGGS
+1260 KSGSLLLGGG

-1286 SSTTFDDAAL
+1286 SSTTFEDAAL

-1303 KTIGVGIIASAYS
+1303 KTIGVGIIASAHS

-1325 NGLLIQWGKS
+1325 NGLLIQWGILLHGRVDTKIYILDYS
-1335 NYTSIVSANNVV
+1335 TINYTIVLGGHSTNPPYYHDKKLNSFYANINN
-1347 DVKFLVE
+1347 
-1354 YTQTPAIFVLNKY
+1354 YTNELC
-1367 PAENSNDWYGDLQSA
+1367 
-1382 NKTSFRFNTRKVSAQ
+1382 
-1397 GTPINWLAIG
+1397 WLTIG

>member
-1 MLQIQLQLDNKTI
+1 MIQIQLQLDNKTI
-14 NLDPLDNVTVP
+14 NLDPLDNITVP

-43 SIEYDSAIHKI
+43 SIEYDSSIHKI

-92 DKISLVIFDNT
+92 NNISLVIFDNT

-125 TKICILCDLTY
+125 TKICKLCDLTY

-175 TGAGELTIINLK
+175 TGDGALTIINLK
-187 QSYDDQIIENL
+187 QSYDEKIIENL

-232 GGDLGEYNK
+232 GGDLGEDNK

-260 IESTEGQVYQEFSSG
+260 IESTEGQVYQEFASG

-315 DRTEFGYT
+315 DRTEFAYT
-323 QASVRFLNKSNT
+323 QASVRFVNNSTK

-396 FKTTQKLIPGQKTKL
+396 FKTTQKLIPGQKTKI

-423 ILSATKDIYS
+423 ILSATKDVYS

-504 ANKYIWTKTIY
+504 ADKYIWTKTIY

-524 SNPVSISGEPGPQ
+524 TNPVSISGEPGPQGAQGAAGPQ

-552 GATGPQGAQGPK
+552 GP
-564 GDKGD
+564 
-569 SGIGITSVTEYYLA
+569 
-583 SASSSGV
+583 
-590 TISTSGWTTTIQTI
+590 
-604 TTEKKYLWNYEK
+604 
-616 ITYSDSSTS
+616 
-625 STTPVIIGA
+625 
-634 YGNTGAI
+634 
-641 GATGATGLGIKSI
+641 
-654 TEHYLASAS
+654 
-663 NSGITTSTSGWTTTI
+663 
-678 QTVTNEKKY
+678 
-687 LWNYETI
+687 
-694 TYTNNSTSNSSPVII
+694 
-709 GVYGDKGP
+709 
-717 KGETGATG
+717 
-725 AQGPKGDNYWLKSEW
+725 
-740 IDLSASTYDVETWFP
+740 
-755 VVGSSIYN
+755 
-763 NGVQEIKVSVQ
+763 
-774 LNSRTK
+774 
-780 PSWST
+780 
-785 HEKGFSVDFHV
+785 
-796 QDQAS
+796 
-801 GWGTTPAVCLKY
+801 
-813 IDTFSWTKATTK
+813 
-825 TANLS
+825 
-830 PVSYTQM
+830 
-837 LNASVPVLYLRGGG
+837 
-851 KYFVSTTYACSWSV
+851 
-865 KTTTYTVAEQSVAPS
+865 
-880 VSARPTPRGTYIKGE
+880 
-895 KGDKGDTGPQGAR
+895 KGDTGSPTKDNLIKNSNFLKGVYSGGWRAWGIPLSINTVNDAVFGQCVKCVFSETRWQGSAYLVE
-908 GPQGATG
+908 GVKAGATYTISCYFLNPNG
-915 AKGEDSLGFAV
+915 ANLTIGVHHRDISKQILSQSWLDPFTDVGSEWVRKKITFTTVANTTSLFVMIGSNVTASDNEKTAYWTNVKLEENNVATNWTLHPTEMKGDKGEDSLGFAV
-926 KLNVSDLSTTA
+926 KLNASDLNTTA

-1012 ITGSNYVAIAE
+1012 ITGSDYVAIAE

-1050 KSIYWG
+1050 RSIYWG
-1056 KSSGNPAFSAVL
+1056 KSSSNPAFSAVL

-1109 AQSSSSIG
+1109 AQNSSSIG

-1153 NFATTN
+1153 NFAVKQ
-1159 DDWIKSTEI
+1159 DEWIKEEASI
-1168 PTAGFGIYAGENG
+1168 PNKGFGIFAGENG
-1181 ISSIGAVILRSQLNF
+1181 VSSIGAVTMIGQLTYF
-1196 FKNAEIRLLD
+1196 FYSKIRQLY
-1206 TQTLFCDDSIIAKRI
+1206 TQIFSCEDLITANNIKV
-1221 QASGDIELDSVTD
+1221 SGNIELPITKDAQNTLD
-1234 EQKSLALPSTYISEV
+1234 LPSTYISEV
-1249 NEGLNYKPVSN
+1249 NEGLNYKPVSKYL
-1260 CIKSGSLLLGGS
+1260 KSGSLLLGGG

-1286 SSTTFDDAAL
+1286 SSTTFEDAAL

-1303 KTIGVGIIASAYS
+1303 KTIGLGIIASAYS

-1325 NGLLIQWGKS
+1325 NGVLIQWGINISVATPTTLIKFPLS
-1335 NYTSIVSANNVV
+1335 SFSTQPFLIVTHHV
-1347 DVKFLVE
+1347 
-1354 YTQTPAIFVLNKY
+1354 
-1367 PAENSNDWYGDLQSA
+1367 NDIMSLRMDMLGYYV
-1382 NKTSFRFNTRKVSAQ
+1382 NKTGFKTNYLTGHRIDYF
-1397 GTPINWLAIG
+1397 AIG

>member
-14 NLDPLDNVTVP
+14 NLDPLDNVTIP

-37 ESQINV
+37 ESQVNV
-43 SIEYDSAIHKI
+43 SIEYDASIHKI
-54 LVENNSIPVTVIE
+54 LVENNSIPVSVFE

-92 DKISLVIFDNT
+92 NNISLVIYDNT

-110 ETPISYINSSLTEII
+110 ETPIAYINSSLTEII
-125 TKICILCDLTY
+125 TKICKLCDLTY

-161 VNDLL
+161 INDLL

-175 TGAGELTIINLK
+175 TGTGDLTIINLK
-187 QSYDDQIIENL
+187 QTYDDQIIENL

-232 GGDLGEYNK
+232 GGDLGEDNK
-241 IIPIIITPGSYY
+241 IIPIIITPGTYY

-260 IESTEGQVYQEFSSG
+260 IESTEGQVYQEFASG

-296 LLYTENHKLV
+296 LLYTENHKLI

-315 DRTEFGYT
+315 DRTGFEYT
-323 QASVRFLNKSNT
+323 QASVRFVNNSNT

-342 AIRATAYYRSPV
+342 AIKATAYYRSPV
-354 QLIRGDG
+354 QLIRGNG
-361 KKFKYDSKYIYNKD
+361 KKFKYDTKYIYDKD

-396 FKTTQKLIPGQKTKL
+396 FKTTQKLIPGQKTKI
-411 NTGLSGIIANVI
+411 NTGLSGIIADVI

-461 SQVLERTESD
+461 SQVLDRTEID

-504 ANKYIWTKTIY
+504 TNKYIWTKTIY
-515 IYTNGRTEE
+515 TYTNGRTEE
-524 SNPVSISGEPGPQ
+524 TNPVSISGEPGAA
-537 GAQGPKGDKGATGAQ
+537 GKTFKL
-552 GATGPQGAQGPK
+552 
-564 GDKGD
+564 
-569 SGIGITSVTEYYLA
+569 ITSPYRQSETTLLSWATVGIDA
-583 SASSSGV
+583 G
-590 TISTSGWTTTIQTI
+590 GW
-604 TTEKKYLWNYEK
+604 E
-616 ITYSDSSTS
+616 
-625 STTPVIIGA
+625 V
-634 YGNTGAI
+634 
-641 GATGATGLGIKSI
+641 
-654 TEHYLASAS
+654 
-663 NSGITTSTSGWTTTI
+663 
-678 QTVTNEKKY
+678 
-687 LWNYETI
+687 
-694 TYTNNSTSNSSPVII
+694 NSTSNLSVGDSVGIQCYNTTKSCDVII
-709 GVYGDKGP
+709 LGTITKINSNTNLNMISAGLLGNKGDN
-717 KGETGATG
+717 GATG
-725 AQGPKGDNYWLKSEW
+725 SPTKDNLIKNSNFVKGAYSGGWRIWGSPSYLEIDPDSTFGQCVKCIFNATGLQGSGYL
-740 IDLSASTYDVETWFP
+740 V
-755 VVGSSIYN
+755 
-763 NGVQEIKVSVQ
+763 NGV
-774 LNSRTK
+774 
-780 PSWST
+780 
-785 HEKGFSVDFHV
+785 
-796 QDQAS
+796 
-801 GWGTTPAVCLKY
+801 
-813 IDTFSWTKATTK
+813 KAG
-825 TANLS
+825 A
-830 PVSYTQM
+830 
-837 LNASVPVLYLRGGG
+837 
-851 KYFVSTTYACSWSV
+851 
-865 KTTTYTVAEQSVAPS
+865 TYTISCYFWNSNGASLTIGIHHRNSSGEIIAQSWLPSFTDGGSKWVRKEITITTVANTAQLFLIFGGDDITNNEKIAYWTNVKLEENNVATNWTLH
-880 VSARPTPRGTYIKGE
+880 PTEMKG
-895 KGDKGDTGPQGAR
+895 P
-908 GPQGATG
+908 
-915 AKGEDSLGFAV
+915 KGEDSLGFAV
-926 KLNVSDLSTTA
+926 KLNASDLTTTA

-1012 ITGSNYVAIAE
+1012 ITGSNYIAIAE
-1023 ARFESALKATASS
+1023 ARFESSLKATASS

-1050 KSIYWG
+1050 RSIYWG

-1139 VTIDASTFGFIKSS
+1139 VTIDASTFGYIKSS
-1153 NFATTN
+1153 NFAVKQ
-1159 DDWIKSTEI
+1159 DEWIKEEASI
-1168 PTAGFGIYAGENG
+1168 PNKGFGIFAGENG
-1181 ISSIGAVILRSQLNF
+1181 VSSIGAVTMKGQLTYF
-1196 FKNAEIRLLD
+1196 FYSKIRQLYA
-1206 TQTLFCDDSIIAKRI
+1206 QYFFCDEDIKTKNINV
-1221 QASGDIELDSVTD
+1221 SGNIELAITKDAQTTLD
-1234 EQKSLALPSTYISEV
+1234 LPSTYISEV
-1249 NEGLNYKPVSN
+1249 NEGLNYKPISKYL
-1260 CIKSGSLLLGGS
+1260 KSGSLLLGGGL
-1272 VGYGMA
+1272 GYGMA
-1278 DNLKWINA
+1278 DNLKYINA

-1303 KTIGVGIIASAYS
+1303 KTIGVGIIASAHS
-1316 STSGYVKFA
+1316 DTSGYVKFA
-1325 NGLLIQWGKS
+1325 NGLIIQWKYASSGSSNTVSDKS
-1335 NYTSIVSANNVV
+1335 ITLPIYHSNTNYAYFLCPVGYIESANVNWNRWGLKKV
-1347 DVKFLVE
+1347 
-1354 YTQTPAIFVLNKY
+1354 N
-1367 PAENSNDWYGDLQSA
+1367 G
-1382 NKTSFRFNTRKVSAQ
+1382 NTVQFQNLISE
-1397 GTPINWLAIG
+1397 GMYIITIG

>member
-14 NLDPLDNVTVP
+14 NLDPLDNVTIP

-43 SIEYDSAIHKI
+43 SIEYDSSIHKI
-54 LVENNSIPVTVIE
+54 LVENNSIPVSVIE

-92 DKISLVIFDNT
+92 NNISLVIFDNT

-125 TKICILCDLTY
+125 TKICKLCDLTY

-175 TGAGELTIINLK
+175 TGAGELKIISLK
-187 QSYDDQIIENL
+187 QTYDEKIIENL

-232 GGDLGEYNK
+232 GGDLGEDNK

-296 LLYTENHKLV
+296 LLYTKDHKLV
-306 EDYSDNLTV
+306 KDYSDNLTV
-315 DRTEFGYT
+315 DRTEFAYT
-323 QASVRFLNKSNT
+323 QASVRFVNNSNT

-361 KKFKYDSKYIYNKD
+361 KKFKYDSKYIYAKD

-396 FKTTQKLIPGQKTKL
+396 FKTTQKLIPGQKTKI
-411 NTGLSGIIANVI
+411 NTGLSGIIADVI
-423 ILSATKDIYS
+423 ILSVSKDVYS

-461 SQVLERTESD
+461 SQVLERTEID
-471 NITIQTITTEYYLSD
+471 NITIQTINTEYYLSD

-504 ANKYIWTKTIY
+504 TNKYIWTKTIY
-515 IYTNGRTEE
+515 TYTNGRTEE
-524 SNPVSISGEPGPQ
+524 TNPVSISGEPGAA
-537 GAQGPKGDKGATGAQ
+537 GKTFKLV
-552 GATGPQGAQGPK
+552 
-564 GDKGD
+564 
-569 SGIGITSVTEYYLA
+569 TSPYREPENILLDWAMVGHDA
-583 SASSSGV
+583 GRWKV
-590 TISTSGWTTTIQTI
+590 
-604 TTEKKYLWNYEK
+604 
-616 ITYSDSSTS
+616 SSTS
-625 STTPVIIGA
+625 NLAVGDSVGIQCYNTTKSCDVIILGTIIKINSNTNLNMISA
-634 YGNTGAI
+634 GLLGN
-641 GATGATGLGIKSI
+641 
-654 TEHYLASAS
+654 
-663 NSGITTSTSGWTTTI
+663 
-678 QTVTNEKKY
+678 
-687 LWNYETI
+687 
-694 TYTNNSTSNSSPVII
+694 
-709 GVYGDKGP
+709 
-717 KGETGATG
+717 
-725 AQGPKGDNYWLKSEW
+725 KGD
-740 IDLSASTYDVETWFP
+740 
-755 VVGSSIYN
+755 
-763 NGVQEIKVSVQ
+763 
-774 LNSRTK
+774 
-780 PSWST
+780 
-785 HEKGFSVDFHV
+785 
-796 QDQAS
+796 
-801 GWGTTPAVCLKY
+801 
-813 IDTFSWTKATTK
+813 
-825 TANLS
+825 
-830 PVSYTQM
+830 
-837 LNASVPVLYLRGGG
+837 
-851 KYFVSTTYACSWSV
+851 
-865 KTTTYTVAEQSVAPS
+865 
-880 VSARPTPRGTYIKGE
+880 
-895 KGDKGDTGPQGAR
+895 
-908 GPQGATG
+908 TG

-926 KLNVSDLSTTA
+926 KLNVSDLSTTS

-985 ATGGTPVLAYRTVA
+985 VTGGTPVLAYRTVA

-1023 ARFESALKATASS
+1023 ARFESSLKATASS

-1050 KSIYWG
+1050 RSIYWG
-1056 KSSGNPAFSAVL
+1056 KSSSNPDFSAVL
-1068 VIGHFYLNTSNGNI
+1068 AIGHFYLNTSNGNI

-1153 NFATTN
+1153 NFATKD
-1159 DDWIKSTEI
+1159 DDWIKSTQI

-1181 ISSIGAVILRSQLNF
+1181 ISSIGAAMSRSELLYAFDATIRMLHTQILDCQETILVNKGYIEV
-1196 FKNAEIRLLD
+1196 KNLKEEPKYG
-1206 TQTLFCDDSIIAKRI
+1206 S
-1221 QASGDIELDSVTD
+1221 
-1234 EQKSLALPSTYISEV
+1234 LPSTYISSV
-1249 NEGLNYKPVSN
+1249 NTESNHKP
-1260 CIKSGSLLLGGS
+1260 KSGSGITLGYMQLGD
-1272 VGYGMA
+1272 GMA
-1278 DNLKWINA
+1278 DNLHYINA
-1286 SSTTFDDAAL
+1286 SATTFDNAAL
-1296 VLGAMGS
+1296 ILGAMGS
-1303 KTIGVGIIASAYS
+1303 KTIGVGIIASAHS

-1325 NGLLIQWGKS
+1325 NGLLIQWGMS
-1335 NYTSIVSANNVV
+1335 NYTSIVSSNNVV
-1347 DVKFLVE
+1347 DVKFLIS
-1354 YTQTPAIFVLNKY
+1354 YTEIPAIFVLNKY
-1367 PAENSNDWYGDLQSA
+1367 TAENSNDWYGDLQSA
-1382 NKTSFRFNTRKVSAQ
+1382 SKTSFRFNTRKVKAQ
-1397 GTPINWLAIG
+1397 DTPINWFAIG

>member
-37 ESQINV
+37 ESQVNV
-43 SIEYDSAIHKI
+43 SIEYDASIHKI
-54 LVENNSIPVTVIE
+54 LVENNSIPVSVIE

-92 DKISLVIFDNT
+92 NNISLVIYDNT

-110 ETPISYINSSLTEII
+110 ETPIAYINSSLTEII
-125 TKICILCDLTY
+125 TKICKLCDLTY

-141 LDAIQI
+141 LDEIQI
-147 PVFILNRDQEFYQA
+147 PVFILNRDQEFYQG

-175 TGAGELTIINLK
+175 TGAGELTIISLK
-187 QSYDDQIIENL
+187 QSYDDQIIEDL

-232 GGDLGEYNK
+232 GGDLGEDNK
-241 IIPIIITPGSYY
+241 IIPIIITPGTYY

-296 LLYTENHKLV
+296 LLYTEDHKLV
-306 EDYSDNLTV
+306 KDYSDNLTV
-315 DRTEFGYT
+315 DRTEFEYT
-323 QASVRFLNKSNT
+323 QASVRFVNKSNT

-354 QLIRGDG
+354 QLIRGAG

-396 FKTTQKLIPGQKTKL
+396 FKTTQKLIPGQKTKI
-411 NTGLSGIIANVI
+411 NTGLSGIKANVI

-461 SQVLERTESD
+461 SQVLERTEID

-486 SRTELIGGKWE
+486 SRTELIGGTWE
-497 KTPPTAT
+497 KTPPAAT
-504 ANKYIWTKTIY
+504 ADKYIWTKTIY

-524 SNPVSISGEPGPQ
+524 TNPVSISGEPGPQ
-537 GAQGPKGDKGATGAQ
+537 GPQGATGPKGDT
-552 GATGPQGAQGPK
+552 GATGPQG
-564 GDKGD
+564 
-569 SGIGITSVTEYYLA
+569 
-583 SASSSGV
+583 
-590 TISTSGWTTTIQTI
+590 
-604 TTEKKYLWNYEK
+604 
-616 ITYSDSSTS
+616 
-625 STTPVIIGA
+625 
-634 YGNTGAI
+634 
-641 GATGATGLGIKSI
+641 
-654 TEHYLASAS
+654 
-663 NSGITTSTSGWTTTI
+663 
-678 QTVTNEKKY
+678 
-687 LWNYETI
+687 
-694 TYTNNSTSNSSPVII
+694 
-709 GVYGDKGP
+709 
-717 KGETGATG
+717 
-725 AQGPKGDNYWLKSEW
+725 
-740 IDLSASTYDVETWFP
+740 
-755 VVGSSIYN
+755 
-763 NGVQEIKVSVQ
+763 
-774 LNSRTK
+774 
-780 PSWST
+780 
-785 HEKGFSVDFHV
+785 
-796 QDQAS
+796 
-801 GWGTTPAVCLKY
+801 
-813 IDTFSWTKATTK
+813 
-825 TANLS
+825 
-830 PVSYTQM
+830 
-837 LNASVPVLYLRGGG
+837 
-851 KYFVSTTYACSWSV
+851 
-865 KTTTYTVAEQSVAPS
+865 
-880 VSARPTPRGTYIKGE
+880 
-895 KGDKGDTGPQGAR
+895 
-908 GPQGATG
+908 PQGATG
-915 AKGEDSLGFAV
+915 DKGEDNLGFAV
-926 KLNVSDLSTTA
+926 KLNVSDLTTTA

-1007 GTSTD
+1007 GTSKD
-1012 ITGSNYVAIAE
+1012 ITGSNYLAIAE

-1050 KSIYWG
+1050 RSIYWG

-1124 LVAYTAFINKLLSKE
+1124 LVAYKAFINKLLSKE

-1153 NFATTN
+1153 DFAAKADEWVKPTTL
-1159 DDWIKSTEI
+1159 
-1168 PTAGFGIYAGENG
+1168 PTAGFGIFASKEGA
-1181 ISSIGAVILRSQLNF
+1181 SVGAVYVRSQFNCSFQGYIKQLYTQYFSCEENITA
-1196 FKNAEIRLLD
+1196 KNI
-1206 TQTLFCDDSIIAKRI
+1206 KV
-1221 QASGDIELDSVTD
+1221 SGNIELDSTKD
-1234 EQKSLALPSTYISEV
+1234 AQTTLSLPSTYISTV
-1249 NEGLNYKPVSN
+1249 NMGSNFKPVSKYV
-1260 CIKSGSLLLGGS
+1260 KSGSLLLGD
-1272 VGYGMA
+1272 GMA

-1286 SSTTFDDAAL
+1286 SSTTFDKAAL

-1325 NGLLIQWGKS
+1325 NGLIVQWGTIETHNSQGVIINFSISFSNTNYYVNELPFKTEQENGNPYDS
-1335 NYTSIVSANNVV
+1335 NYRKQASRKTV
-1347 DVKFLVE
+1347 
-1354 YTQTPAIFVLNKY
+1354 
-1367 PAENSNDWYGDLQSA
+1367 NSVHINDFCAFSNFKISW
-1382 NKTSFRFNTRKVSAQ
+1382 F
-1397 GTPINWLAIG
+1397 AIG
-1407 Y
+1407 F